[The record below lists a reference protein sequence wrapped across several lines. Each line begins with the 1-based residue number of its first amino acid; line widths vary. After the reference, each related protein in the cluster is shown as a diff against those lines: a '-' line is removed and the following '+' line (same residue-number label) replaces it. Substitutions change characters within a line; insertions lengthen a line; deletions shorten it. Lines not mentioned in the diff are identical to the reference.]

1 MKKYYFVGD
10 AHLGSLL
17 FKDKEEHDNRFISWL
32 DMACADSD
40 EVFLMGDIFDFWF
53 EFAHSI
59 PPGYDKIL
67 AALKEKCSTGKKIH
81 FVCGNH
87 DQWTYGYLSNLGLII
102 HRKPEVITLNGKK
115 ILIAHGHGLG
125 EKRKATLIINKIFE
139 NSVCQWLFRHL
150 IPPKIGIAFGIKWS
164 ADNRK
169 KHDKKAKN
177 NEGENTFID
186 YYSNNTEESFQ
197 MTWAMDYA
205 RQHPDT
211 DYIIMAH
218 LHREENRL
226 TGNGTQIVILDEFY
240 NRYGY
245 GVLDETGMSLYNFE

>member
-226 TGNGTQIVILDEFY
+226 TSNGTQIVILDEFY